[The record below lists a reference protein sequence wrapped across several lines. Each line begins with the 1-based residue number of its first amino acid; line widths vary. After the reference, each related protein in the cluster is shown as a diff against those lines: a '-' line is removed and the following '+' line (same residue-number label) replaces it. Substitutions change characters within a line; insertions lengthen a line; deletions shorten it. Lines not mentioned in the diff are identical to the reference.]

1 MTNRLLSG
9 KARFAIVLPMT
20 TRRLMAL
27 LLVGL
32 AIVALFQPA
41 TQGAEPSRSIW
52 HQLAWN
58 GFLFW
63 MPLILAGLLFGRA
76 RWVLMAS
83 VMYGT
88 IGLALDISTLVQTLT
103 RSEPQSSTLMMSVAS
118 GLLNF
123 LLIVLGG
130 RGFLEV
136 IPTGRSI
143 KSESRKV

>member
-1 MTNRLLSG
+1 
-9 KARFAIVLPMT
+9 
-20 TRRLMAL
+20 
-27 LLVGL
+27 
-32 AIVALFQPA
+32 
-41 TQGAEPSRSIW
+41 
-52 HQLAWN
+52 
-58 GFLFW
+58 
-63 MPLILAGLLFGRA
+63 
-76 RWVLMAS
+76 MAS

-103 RSEPQSSTLMMSVAS
+103 HSDPQSRLVMISVAS

-136 IPTGRSI
+136 IPTGRSL

>member
-1 MTNRLLSG
+1 M
-9 KARFAIVLPMT
+9 A

-27 LLVGL
+27 LLAGL
-32 AIVALFQPA
+32 AGLAFFQRA

-63 MPLILAGLLFGRA
+63 IPLILAGLLFGRA

-103 RSEPQSSTLMMSVAS
+103 HSEAQLHLVVMSVAS

-136 IPTGRSI
+136 IPTGESI
-143 KSESRKV
+143 KS

>member
-1 MTNRLLSG
+1 
-9 KARFAIVLPMT
+9 
-20 TRRLMAL
+20 MAL
-27 LLVGL
+27 LLAGL
-32 AIVALFQPA
+32 AGLAFFQRA

-63 MPLILAGLLFGRA
+63 IPLILAGLLFGRA

-103 RSEPQSSTLMMSVAS
+103 HSEAQLHLVVMSVAS

-136 IPTGRSI
+136 IPTGESI
-143 KSESRKV
+143 KS

>member
-1 MTNRLLSG
+1 
-9 KARFAIVLPMT
+9 
-20 TRRLMAL
+20 MAL
-27 LLVGL
+27 LLAGL
-32 AIVALFQPA
+32 MVLAFFQRA
-41 TQGAEPSRSIW
+41 TQEAEPSRSIW
-52 HQLAWN
+52 HQLAWD

-63 MPLILAGLLFGRA
+63 MPLILAGLLFSRA

-103 RSEPQSSTLMMSVAS
+103 HSDFQSRLVMMSIAS

-136 IPTGRSI
+136 IPTGRSL